1 MPSYLEVY
9 WSSLGSGGFCH
20 DQAGGYTRSEKG
32 DVAVVEGELGIW
44 PQDARWDVALS
55 TGGRSS
61 ALPALRA
68 HHFGTVAGKTGESS
82 KAFPPAAFGPIASY
96 HKLYR
101 QLRVTL
107 GNLALQALISDMNEA

>member
-82 KAFPPAAFGPIASY
+82 KAFPPCRFWPHSF
-96 HKLYR
+96 
-101 QLRVTL
+101 
-107 GNLALQALISDMNEA
+107 IS